1 MTKKRE
7 LKPQWSWLDYCFVW
21 MNTSFIFF
29 VACKRSR
36 WFLWYNRILVICAS
50 GSQTWLVK
58 KNKNI
63 NIVHTREYWK
73 VLGPTKIPYQ
83 KKNLMIYHQIRETG
97 RTENFPANPRTFYF
111 VLFIFD
117 HWCHFYL
124 FCILFHIIIVWC
136 KFCKYWNRF
145 SSEDFKPLFYF
156 GHTFKN

>member
-1 MTKKRE
+1 MIVIRLLFCLNEYFFYFLCSLQKKQVVSLIQQNPRH
-7 LKPQWSWLDYCFVW
+7 L
-21 MNTSFIFF
+21 
-29 VACKRSR
+29 CK
-36 WFLWYNRILVICAS
+36 WFPNLVS
-50 GSQTWLVK
+50 KKK
-58 KNKNI
+58 KNNI